1 MNLANQMSDQAIAT
15 DLLLSAKA
23 GVKNCAYAL
32 TEATSEDVR
41 KTLNQQLQQAV
52 IFQQKVADY
61 MITQGYYQPHNLDQ
75 QIQVDQMT
83 AQSVIQYSNQ
93 QGQQG
98 QQQQFTNS
106 SQPSYPNKHYFAQ
119 SDELAEQLADEVHNV
134 PNDQYEQPATYQGYP
149 GTTSTGMTNTQN
161 TQQTSMNQG
170 STSTRQMTSTD
181 MASYQEQT
189 AVNLPAYQS
198 SNEQED
204 EEQTQMSEETEQQLQ
219 LPAGQEKPPW
229 KL

>member
-1 MNLANQMSDQAIAT
+1 MNMANQMSDQAIAT

-61 MITQGYYQPHNLDQ
+61 MIIQGYYQPHNLDQ
-75 QIQVDQMT
+75 QIQVDKMT

-98 QQQQFTNS
+98 QQQQYTNS
-106 SQPSYPNKHYFAQ
+106 SQPNYPKKQYFAQ
-119 SDELAEQLADEVHNV
+119 SDELAEQLTDEVQNV
-134 PNDQYEQPATYQGYP
+134 PNDQYEQPATYQGYSA
-149 GTTSTGMTNTQN
+149 STGMTDS
-161 TQQTSMNQG
+161 TQQPSLNEG
-170 STSTRQMTSTD
+170 STDTGQMTITD

-198 SNEQED
+198 SIEQDED